1 MVIIGVDPGTALTGY
16 GFIDLSDRGELSV
29 IDYGVICTPAKD
41 KMEKRLLQLYSEIN
55 EKILLYGPQR
65 GAVEKLFF
73 HSNVTTAISVGQAR
87 GVILLSLARAGIDVD
102 EFTPMEVKQ
111 AVVGYGGA
119 EKRQV
124 QMMVKAILKLNE
136 MPKPDDAADALAIA
150 ICCANTNR
158 FPNIL
163 ESF

>member
-41 KMEKRLLQLYSEIN
+41 KMENRLLQLYSEIN

-73 HSNVTTAISVGQAR
+73 HSNVTTAISVGDR
-87 GVILLSLARAGIDVD
+87 KS
-102 EFTPMEVKQ
+102 
-111 AVVGYGGA
+111 VV
-119 EKRQV
+119 
-124 QMMVKAILKLNE
+124 
-136 MPKPDDAADALAIA
+136 
-150 ICCANTNR
+150 
-158 FPNIL
+158 
-163 ESF
+163 